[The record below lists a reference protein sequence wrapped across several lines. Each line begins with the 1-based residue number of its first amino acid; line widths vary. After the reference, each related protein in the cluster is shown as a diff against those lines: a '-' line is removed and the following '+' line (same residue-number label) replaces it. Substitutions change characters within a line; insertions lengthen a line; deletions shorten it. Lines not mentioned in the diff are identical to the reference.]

1 LATIDPKLDSKSP
14 KFNIK
19 AYKHAISMIE
29 SSGGKF
35 MEAGRGKNGK
45 LLSSAAGKYHFLYK
59 LIQKDPEMKGVTK
72 RQFMNNDKLQDRI
85 MDKALNGNLA
95 GFTYGTKYAEKLKSE
110 YGSDHDVT
118 SLTALIHFLGPG
130 NARKYL
136 KNPDTFIVPGTVNS
150 TAGDY
155 LKNFNKHFDKYNTDN
170 PVNDTPQINNTKIPQ
185 VVTPTAPKAG
195 VPAQGIQGTN
205 PPSVSISQYPDTE
218 FSYDFNEFKQGGKM
232 SPEGSELDGMSGA
245 NKLVTVFEG
254 GGTHEQNSLGGIPQG
269 IGSNGKPNLV
279 EEGETKW
286 NDYIFSNAYD
296 MEGNYT
302 GDDGKKSNVF
312 EGGGELSGS
321 SCGGPGQPPCDE
333 NYNEK
338 IRNSR
343 GGNTTYVTGEQGN
356 YEFFDEPQYT
366 DHEPS
371 THLMSDDNIGE
382 AWPAIARNS
391 KGEWVNQSQEEARK
405 NKETYSFGNKE
416 DLFKFAREGSWKSN
430 SFEKG
435 GNLIDPTD
443 PSAAIGLAPN
453 EPTPAKNV
461 LSFLDNEYL
470 PTPQPQE
477 KKKDLKVYD
486 NLAFPMAKMDE
497 FGLTKNKVKIKDQRE
512 GHMKYDAGLG
522 VLQNP
527 TQSVDFDSLITND
540 IHKYVDGK
548 PTVEKTGTGTAKAFL
563 NRYNDPI
570 TRKRMKDQAGFTDED
585 IDNMII
591 RGLKAEKHDGGNPE
605 GSNAA
610 AWTVGG
616 KDQIF
621 FGKEHLHNKATET
634 HERIHASKMDEP
646 MGLVLQEVLGDAN
659 NQKRGKTTRDGTE
672 YIPQQTRDY
681 LNRPG
686 EAYGNF
692 AGFREELG
700 LKPGEQIDV
709 PTLQRLI
716 KEKKIESNFNNVY
729 DDDKIVKA
737 LNTIAYQGKSNNNN
751 NNNQEYKLS

>member
-1 LATIDPKLDSKSP
+1 MATIDPKLDSKSP

-59 LIQKDPEMKGVTK
+59 LIQKDPEMKGITK
-72 RQFMNNDKLQDRI
+72 RQFMNNEKLQDRI

-136 KNPDTFIVPGTVNS
+136 KNPDTFVVPGTVNS

-155 LKNFNKHFDKYNTDN
+155 LKNFNKHFDKYNTDH
-170 PVNDTPQINNTKIPQ
+170 PVDDTPQINNINIPQ
-185 VVTPTAPKAG
+185 VVAPTAPKQR
-195 VPAQGIQGTN
+195 VPTQGIQGAN
-205 PPSVSISQYPDTE
+205 PPSVSISQTPDTE
-218 FSYDFNEFKQGGKM
+218 FSYDFNEFKQGGQM

-269 IGSNGKPNLV
+269 TGTNGKPNLV

-312 EGGGELSGS
+312 KGGGELAGS

-333 NYNEK
+333 NYYET

-343 GGNTTYVTGEQGN
+343 QGQVRKN
-356 YEFFDEPQYT
+356 KDGSE
-366 DHEPS
+366 S
-371 THLMSDDNIGE
+371 THLMADNNKDK
-382 AWPAIARNS
+382 AFPTLF
-391 KGEWVNQSQEEARK
+391 K
-405 NKETYSFGNKE
+405 NKDGSWDDFSGDHDAAFKRATLDNEVYSFGNQE

-435 GNLIDPTD
+435 GNLTD
-443 PSAAIGLAPN
+443 P
-453 EPTPAKNV
+453 
-461 LSFLDNEYL
+461 
-470 PTPQPQE
+470 
-477 KKKDLKVYD
+477 
-486 NLAFPMAKMDE
+486 
-497 FGLTKNKVKIKDQRE
+497 
-512 GHMKYDAGLG
+512 
-522 VLQNP
+522 
-527 TQSVDFDSLITND
+527 
-540 IHKYVDGK
+540 
-548 PTVEKTGTGTAKAFL
+548 
-563 NRYNDPI
+563 
-570 TRKRMKDQAGFTDED
+570 
-585 IDNMII
+585 
-591 RGLKAEKHDGGNPE
+591 LKALKTR
-605 GSNAA
+605 AY
-610 AWTVGG
+610 
-616 KDQIF
+616 
-621 FGKEHLHNKATET
+621 
-634 HERIHASKMDEP
+634 RR
-646 MGLVLQEVLGDAN
+646 N
-659 NQKRGKTTRDGTE
+659 N
-672 YIPQQTRDY
+672 
-681 LNRPG
+681 
-686 EAYGNF
+686 
-692 AGFREELG
+692 
-700 LKPGEQIDV
+700 
-709 PTLQRLI
+709 
-716 KEKKIESNFNNVY
+716 
-729 DDDKIVKA
+729 
-737 LNTIAYQGKSNNNN
+737 NNNN